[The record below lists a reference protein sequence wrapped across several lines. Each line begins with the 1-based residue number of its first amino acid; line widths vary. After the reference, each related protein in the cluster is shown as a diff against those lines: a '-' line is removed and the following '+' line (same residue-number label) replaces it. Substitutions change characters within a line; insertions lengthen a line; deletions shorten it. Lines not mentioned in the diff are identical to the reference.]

1 MKKRILSFMLV
12 LAMSFSLGA
21 VFTFA
26 ADDTGPITGMTASE
40 LKTQIQAFVQTANP
54 LIKRDDWEKIPGA
67 SKSPATT
74 TLENQI
80 EQAKAV
86 HKSGNVAEMESFLID
101 LFGGWDAEAKDFV
114 YGDKPYSEF
123 KEAIML
129 KGLDDETARGEKGY
143 WDLLP
148 IIGEVEVTKKD
159 EDGNEIKEIVQL
171 RDYTNPG
178 QYTAESWDNFRE
190 QLDFLNVYLTVV
202 DGVMPYMNATRS
214 EVYFI
219 LQDYYAAYD
228 ALELLPSGQDPEVNR
243 LNSLLKEVL
252 DFEDR
257 KGYPV
262 QKWFDGV
269 TINTD
274 SVEMQAFKD
283 WIAAAEQ
290 LVDNPDATAEQL
302 KQYVYTGTLIRDP
315 NDDNVLIETPEG
327 QIGLYG
333 GAYTFYYEKMQTA
346 FELSVLLDNGYRA
359 ARSEIYYE
367 ALSDYESGRYKKE
380 DWDVFLKAFEPG
392 DKLLNTS
399 WITNQKTEDQFLSA
413 LQTVQ
418 TAYYDVLL
426 PTRVNDA
433 QHELIYKNAKALYD
447 GLKEKDELDLYV
459 PDTVVALENALNEYE
474 LVLDQLNEYK
484 ASGNVDNT
492 VLTKMVERANQK
504 AVNIQNAVAGLKLL
518 QDENAAG
525 TTEILTFAKGVLADA
540 KQCLVNLEE
549 DGGRFGYSIDE
560 MYFADT
566 INAYNVEIKNLEKQ
580 INTLEKEIAE
590 GKTEYSVTN
599 AQLLESVTAVYSAMV
614 DLHLNFDSVIYEEDI
629 EE

>member
-26 ADDTGPITGMTASE
+26 ADDTGPVTGMTASE
-40 LKTQIQAFVQTANP
+40 LKTQIQGFVQTANG

-74 TLENQI
+74 TLENQR

-86 HKSGNVAEMESFLID
+86 YTAGNIAEMESFLID
-101 LFGGWDAEAKDFV
+101 LFGGWDAEKKEFV
-114 YGDKPYSEF
+114 LGDKPYSEF

-129 KGLDDETARGEKGY
+129 KGLNEETAYGEKGY
-143 WDLLP
+143 WEILP
-148 IIGEVEVTKKD
+148 VIGNVEITKKD
-159 EDGNEIKEIVQL
+159 EDGNEIKEVVEL

-178 QYTAESWDNFRE
+178 QYTVESWAKFRE
-190 QLDFLNVYLTVV
+190 QLDFLNEYLTVS

-228 ALELLPSGQDPEVNR
+228 ALELLPSGQDPEINR

-274 SVEMQAFKD
+274 SKEMQEFKD
-283 WIAAAEQ
+283 WLAAAES
-290 LVDNPDATAEQL
+290 LVDNPNATADQY
-302 KQYVYTGTLIRDP
+302 KQYIYLGTLIRDP
-315 NDDNVLIETPEG
+315 NDDDVLIETPEG
-327 QIGLYG
+327 QVGLFAG
-333 GAYTFYYEKMQTA
+333 KYTFYYDNMQAA
-346 FELSVLLDNGYRA
+346 FESSVLLDNGYRA

-367 ALSDYESGRYKKE
+367 ALADYESGRYKKE
-380 DWDVFLKAFEPG
+380 DWDVFLKAFEEG
-392 DKLLNTS
+392 DRLLNMS
-399 WITNQKTEDQFLSA
+399 WISNQKTEDQFLSA
-413 LQTVQ
+413 LQNVQ

-492 VLTKMVERANQK
+492 VLAKMVERANQK

-525 TTEILTFAKGVLADA
+525 TTEILTFAKGILEDA

-566 INAYNVEIKNLEKQ
+566 INAYNVEIRNLEKQ
-580 INTLEKEIAE
+580 IDTLEKEIAE
-590 GKTEYSVTN
+590 GKTEFSVTN